1 MKNNGQK
8 RKIFDAVD
16 LMGSTESVE
25 EENGIVMLPLEAI
38 KPFHDHPFRLYEGE
52 RLEDMVVSVKEHGI
66 LNPVL
71 VQKCDQG
78 YEMLSGHNRQ
88 NAARLAGLE
97 ELPALVKTGL
107 TEDEAYVYVIETN
120 MMQRSFADLLPSE
133 KAAVMAAHYDKVCCQ
148 GKRNDIIRE
157 LELMNGIQT
166 KETCGHN
173 GHRLKSRDIM
183 AKEYGFSSRNAAR
196 YLCINYLIC
205 PFKDMI
211 DEGSLALLA
220 AVDLSYLKEEEQQM
234 VWGMV
239 DQKKIKMKPKMA
251 TELRKQTGKLTEQM
265 VAEILDTLTVKKNS
279 KDGVVSLRIPNTV
292 CKKYFEGCSAEQMTA
307 VVEKALAAWFETGK
321 EDVHV

>member
-16 LMGSTESVE
+16 LMGSTEIAE
-25 EENGIVMLPLEAI
+25 EGNGIVMLPLEAI

-52 RLEDMVVSVKEHGI
+52 RLEDMVESVKEHGI
-66 LNPVL
+66 LNPVI
-71 VQKCDQG
+71 VWKHEDG

-157 LELMNGIQT
+157 LELMNGIQK

-173 GHRLKSRDIM
+173 GHRLKSRDIV

-196 YLCINYLIC
+196 YLRINYLIR

-220 AVDLSYLKEEEQQM
+220 AVDLSYLKEEEQHM
-234 VWGMV
+234 IFEIL
-239 DQKKIKMKPKMA
+239 DQQRLKMKPKMA
-251 TELRKQTGKLTEQM
+251 AELRKQTGKLTEQM
-265 VAEILDTLTVKKNS
+265 AMGILDTLTVNKSS
-279 KDGVVSLRIPNTV
+279 KEGVVSLRIPNTV
-292 CKKYFEGCSAEQMTA
+292 CKKYFEGFSAEQMTA
-307 VVEKALAAWFETGK
+307 VVERALAAWFEAEK
-321 EDVHV
+321 REKHV